1 MTANGAN
8 GEAVVQTVVMES
20 KQELLKL
27 KLNMVD
33 KNAEEKLKE
42 TAMKEPVWKEFP
54 WQVQV
59 VFNEINT

>member
-33 KNAEEKLKE
+33 KNAKEKLKE
-42 TAMKEPVWKEFP
+42 TAMKDPVWKEFP

-59 VFNEINT
+59 IFNEINT